1 MVIFLIP
8 SHGLALLRL
17 HSAHE
22 RLLSRNTL
30 IFFFPMKAEVFL
42 GTGFFELRGGEM
54 FFGQKKI
61 SRASREDP
69 GEASL
74 WGFWNPSALWWGQFD
89 EMGKFLL
96 WSKWV

>member
-1 MVIFLIP
+1 MVSGGGILG
-8 SHGLALLRL
+8 S
-17 HSAHE
+17 SA
-22 RLLSRNTL
+22 TTT
-30 IFFFPMKAEVFL
+30 PPEVFL

-61 SRASREDP
+61 SRASRALRALRDP

-89 EMGKFLL
+89 EMGKFLVL
-96 WSKWV
+96 VKMGVR